1 MEQRREKKLAAK
13 IKADAQHQKAKEA
26 KALEAEQEALRA
38 LDLKMRE
45 CWKAHP
51 QLHVVGNGPGGF
63 GEKLESAAA
72 VVLQLAQ
79 ETHPVEFARAGNRKA
94 Q

>member
-1 MEQRREKKLAAK
+1 MVTAADGATEYYKYGTVKDDSGNVVIRRETP
-13 IKADAQHQKAKEA
+13 
-26 KALEAEQEALRA
+26 EQAVA

-72 VVLQLAQ
+72 VVLQLA
-79 ETHPVEFARAGNRKA
+79 EKTHPVEFAKA
-94 Q
+94 SSRNK